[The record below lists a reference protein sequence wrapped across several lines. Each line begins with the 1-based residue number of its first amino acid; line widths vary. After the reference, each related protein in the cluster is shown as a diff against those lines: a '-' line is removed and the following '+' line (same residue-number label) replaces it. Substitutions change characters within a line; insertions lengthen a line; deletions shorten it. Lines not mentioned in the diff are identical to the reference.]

1 MLPGMRLADL
11 AAGVPGAVVE
21 AGADYE
27 IGSIRYDSRQAGP
40 GDLFVA
46 MVGLHNDGHDFAAA
60 AAARGAA
67 ICVMKPVPVTAT
79 TPRIRVPDTRPAL
92 AELAATLLGRPA
104 RRLRVAGV
112 TGTDGK
118 TTTTHIAGHILEH
131 AGRRAGSMSTVAF
144 RVGPD
149 ETYNQSG
156 QTTIEAPEV
165 QAWLAR
171 MVAGGVEYAV
181 IEATSHALVQHR
193 VGACDFDVAAFTNVG
208 FDHLDYHRTWD
219 EYLEAKARLIDLTAT
234 AAPKGLPKTAVLN
247 RDDVSWERLSQRPIE
262 RRWSYSID
270 NQAEIRAV
278 DTWGDANGS
287 RFHLLTPEGEADVEF
302 RLPARFNVYNA
313 LCAAGVCLALGLT
326 VAEVAAG
333 LSTFRG
339 VAGRLE
345 PIEMGQDFKVYI
357 DFAHSAG
364 ALASALRELRP
375 LASGRLIAVFGST
388 ARSDHDRPGM
398 GRAAAE
404 GADYFLIT
412 TDDPLDEDPFAIA
425 ADVQAGVVGREAPR
439 DYAIVLDRRR
449 AIRDAIAMA
458 RAGDVVLLAGKGHER
473 TMLTAAGQEPWDER
487 AEAEAAI
494 RAVLRA

>member
-21 AGADYE
+21 AGAEHD
-27 IGSIRYDSRQAGP
+27 IRAVTYDSRRAGP

-46 MVGLHNDGHDFAAA
+46 VIGLHSDGHDFAADA
-60 AAARGAA
+60 AAQGAA
-67 ICVMKPVPVTAT
+67 LAVMRPVTVPPA

-104 RRLRVAGV
+104 RRLLMAGI

-118 TTTTHIAGHILEH
+118 TTSTHIAGHVLEQ
-131 AGRRAGSMSTVAF
+131 AGRRAGTMSTVAF
-144 RVGPD
+144 RLGSD

-165 QAWLAR
+165 QEWLAR
-171 MVAGGVEYAV
+171 IVAAGAEAAVVET
-181 IEATSHALVQHR
+181 TSHALMQHR

-208 FDHLDYHRTWD
+208 VDHLDYHRTWD
-219 EYLEAKARLIDLTAT
+219 DYLAAKARLLELCAT
-234 AAPKGLPKTAVLN
+234 AAPKGVPKTAVLN
-247 RDDVSWERLSQRPIE
+247 RDDISWDRLAERDID

-270 NQAEIRAV
+270 NEAEIRALEI
-278 DTWGDANGS
+278 WGDANGS
-287 RFHLLTPEGEADVEF
+287 RFRLLTPAGEAPVEL

-326 VAEVAAG
+326 VDQVAEG

-339 VAGRLE
+339 VQGRLE
-345 PIEMGQDFKVYI
+345 PIELGQDFKVYI

-364 ALASALRELRP
+364 ALSSALAELRP
-375 LASGRLIAVFGST
+375 FTDGRLIVVFGST

-404 GADYFLIT
+404 GADYFVIT
-412 TDDPLDEDPFAIA
+412 TDDPLSEDPAQIA
-425 ADVQAGVVGREAPR
+425 RDVQAGVGGRQPGR
-439 DYAIVLDRRR
+439 DYDIVLDRRQ
-449 AIRDAIAMA
+449 AIRRAVALA
-458 RAGDVVLLAGKGHER
+458 QAGDVILLAGKGHER
-473 TMLTAAGQEPWDER
+473 TMLTAAGKEPWDER

-494 RAVLRA
+494 RTVLG

>member
-21 AGADYE
+21 AGAEHD
-27 IGSIRYDSRQAGP
+27 IRAVTYDSRRAGP

-46 MVGLHNDGHDFAAA
+46 MIGLHSDGHDFAADA
-60 AAARGAA
+60 AAQGAA
-67 ICVMKPVPVTAT
+67 LAVMRPVTVPPA
-79 TPRIRVPDTRPAL
+79 TPRIRVADTRPAL

-104 RRLRVAGV
+104 RRLLMAGI

-118 TTTTHIAGHILEH
+118 TTSTHIAGHVLEQ
-131 AGRRAGSMSTVAF
+131 AGRRAGTMSTVAF
-144 RVGPD
+144 RLGSD

-165 QAWLAR
+165 QEWLAR
-171 MVAGGVEYAV
+171 IVAAGAEAAVVET
-181 IEATSHALVQHR
+181 TSHALMQHR

-208 FDHLDYHRTWD
+208 VDHLDYHRTWD
-219 EYLEAKARLIDLTAT
+219 DYLAAKARLLELCAT
-234 AAPKGLPKTAVLN
+234 AAPKGVPKTAVLN
-247 RDDVSWERLSQRPIE
+247 RDDISWERLAERDIE

-270 NQAEIRAV
+270 NEAEIRALEI
-278 DTWGDANGS
+278 WGDANGS
-287 RFHLLTPEGEADVEF
+287 RFRLLTPAGEAPVEL

-326 VAEVAAG
+326 VDQVAEG

-339 VAGRLE
+339 VQGRLE
-345 PIEMGQDFKVYI
+345 PIELGQDFKVYI

-364 ALASALRELRP
+364 ALTSALAELRP
-375 LASGRLIAVFGST
+375 FTDGRLIVVFGST

-404 GADYFLIT
+404 GADYFVIT
-412 TDDPLDEDPFAIA
+412 TDDPLSEDPAQIA
-425 ADVQAGVVGREAPR
+425 RDVQAGVGGRQPGR
-439 DYAIVLDRRR
+439 DYDIVLDRRQ
-449 AIRDAIAMA
+449 AIRRAVALA
-458 RAGDVVLLAGKGHER
+458 QAGDVILLAGKGHER
-473 TMLTAAGQEPWDER
+473 TMLTAAGKEPWDER

-494 RAVLRA
+494 RSVFG